1 MLSSADGWSSLFSI
15 SGRASWA
22 SALSVA
28 AKGEGPLAAAM
39 RAEAEREGVPIVRNI
54 GLARG
59 VWGES
64 EVGGPI
70 PRDRFDA
77 IAEIILWA
85 RRARDGL
92 EAPVREDAE

>member
-1 MLSSADGWSSLFSI
+1 MERRRILLMRLRQRHPGLDAVQQ
-15 SGRASWA
+15 RA
-22 SALSVA
+22 
-28 AKGEGPLAAAM
+28 
-39 RAEAEREGVPIVRNI
+39 

>member
-1 MLSSADGWSSLFSI
+1 MIPKTVRCRWLRP
-15 SGRASWA
+15 RA
-22 SALSVA
+22 
-28 AKGEGPLAAAM
+28 K
-39 RAEAEREGVPIVRNI
+39 EREGVPIVRNI